1 MPISRH
7 LQHDEAERLLAL
19 RSYGILD
26 SAAEPAYDDLTA
38 LAASLFRV
46 PIALVTLVDED
57 RQWFKSGFGVN
68 IKQTSRAMS
77 FCDHA
82 IRGTEVLVVE
92 DATLDPRFAYNPMVT
107 GPPGVRFYAG
117 APLLT
122 PDGFV
127 LGTLCV
133 LDSVPHQFST
143 DQCAMLQVLSRQ
155 VLTLLEL
162 RKQNAALLA
171 MARSLELERDRLQ
184 RTKLALHHEQQLNQ
198 QIVDSSPIGICIF
211 DADGPCIS
219 ANPAAGRQLGATT
232 EQLRAQN
239 FHRISSW
246 QRFGIYEL
254 ALNTLQSGLPQADVV
269 NVVTTFGRNAWL
281 GVNFVAL
288 DAGGVRRLMI
298 MMNDLSD
305 FKLADQLRR
314 EAVDSYK
321 LLFTNSMDG
330 VLQTLPDGRVI
341 AANPAACK
349 LLRLSEDELCN
360 DGRRRL
366 IDRDDTRLA
375 GLLEERERVGR
386 ARGELTMVRGDG
398 ERFEAEI
405 SSATYHDAQGRTLSS
420 VVFRDITERLQ
431 WRQRLEESV
440 ALLHNL
446 AQRVPGTIFQHRLGP
461 DGRFSFP
468 FASAGMWD
476 IYELSPEEL
485 REDSTPLIQRVHPA
499 DRQRLVESI
508 LASAKTLQPWQLEYR
523 VLLPKQGE
531 RWREGN
537 AMPERAS
544 DGGTLWHGVI
554 TDITERKQA
563 EAHTNWLAYFDS
575 LTGLPNRRMLLDRIE
590 HDLALARRLGQ
601 IGALL
606 FVDLDHFKHINDAL
620 GHSAG
625 DQLLKQV
632 AQRFKQLLRD
642 EDTVA
647 RLGGD
652 EFVVLLSHL
661 GTDADAAARHA
672 MAVAE
677 KLRALLERGYDIDKH
692 PYNISGSIGITLFPK
707 LDEKV
712 EDLLREADTAMYRA
726 KSSGRNRI
734 AFFESSM
741 HAEVQDR
748 LALEQDLKRA
758 IGTDELS
765 VHVQPQFDTAGQE
778 IGGELLLRWKHPL
791 RGHVSPMQFIPV
803 AEESGL
809 ILELGDYVLRQAC
822 EALAQLHRGGRT
834 LPLSVNVSP
843 RQFRSETFITKLC
856 QLLGDT
862 GAPADSLILE
872 VTEGLLIDNLQDTIA
887 RMTELVSL
895 GIRFSIDDFGTGY
908 SSLAYLKKL
917 PLYELKIDKSFVQD
931 TPDDPSGTAIVEAIL
946 SMATHL
952 QLRVVAEGVETQPQS
967 DFLAQ
972 SGCECM
978 QGYLFARPGP
988 LAAWLGKRLQGP
1000 P

>member
-1 MPISRH
+1 
-7 LQHDEAERLLAL
+7 
-19 RSYGILD
+19 
-26 SAAEPAYDDLTA
+26 
-38 LAASLFRV
+38 
-46 PIALVTLVDED
+46 
-57 RQWFKSGFGVN
+57 
-68 IKQTSRAMS
+68 
-77 FCDHA
+77 
-82 IRGTEVLVVE
+82 
-92 DATLDPRFAYNPMVT
+92 
-107 GPPGVRFYAG
+107 
-117 APLLT
+117 
-122 PDGFV
+122 
-127 LGTLCV
+127 
-133 LDSVPHQFST
+133 
-143 DQCAMLQVLSRQ
+143 
-155 VLTLLEL
+155 
-162 RKQNAALLA
+162 
-171 MARSLELERDRLQ
+171 
-184 RTKLALHHEQQLNQ
+184 
-198 QIVDSSPIGICIF
+198 
-211 DADGPCIS
+211 
-219 ANPAAGRQLGATT
+219 
-232 EQLRAQN
+232 
-239 FHRISSW
+239 
-246 QRFGIYEL
+246 
-254 ALNTLQSGLPQADVV
+254 
-269 NVVTTFGRNAWL
+269 
-281 GVNFVAL
+281 
-288 DAGGVRRLMI
+288 
-298 MMNDLSD
+298 
-305 FKLADQLRR
+305 
-314 EAVDSYK
+314 
-321 LLFTNSMDG
+321 
-330 VLQTLPDGRVI
+330 
-341 AANPAACK
+341 
-349 LLRLSEDELCN
+349 
-360 DGRRRL
+360 
-366 IDRDDTRLA
+366 
-375 GLLEERERVGR
+375 
-386 ARGELTMVRGDG
+386 
-398 ERFEAEI
+398 
-405 SSATYHDAQGRTLSS
+405 
-420 VVFRDITERLQ
+420 
-431 WRQRLEESV
+431 
-440 ALLHNL
+440 
-446 AQRVPGTIFQHRLGP
+446 
-461 DGRFSFP
+461 
-468 FASAGMWD
+468 
-476 IYELSPEEL
+476 
-485 REDSTPLIQRVHPA
+485 
-499 DRQRLVESI
+499 VESI

-677 KLRALLERGYDIDKH
+677 KLRGLLERGYDIDKH

-712 EDLLREADTAMYRA
+712 DDLLREADTAMYRA

-856 QLLGDT
+856 QLLGET

-988 LAAWLGKRLQGP
+988 LAAWLGKRLQGSP
-1000 P
+1000 